1 MSSSPSSF
9 DGQATHDSFAPTARG
24 ARMRCPRHG
33 LLVDEQGAC
42 SRCAK
47 VEVATTSRA
56 FLRGLGALT
65 ILLVI
70 AGGIAKAVP
79 YLDELREARAEKAKS
94 AARILSER
102 AGGKLVVFTTS
113 SCPACRTAKA
123 WLGQNG
129 IAYEERSLERDDV
142 QREFRTLGT
151 RHVVPTFVVGDE
163 VMTGFSGPALDEK
176 LRRHAMR

>member
-1 MSSSPSSF
+1 MTSSPLGFDDSS
-9 DGQATHDSFAPTARG
+9 AHDSFAPMARG
-24 ARMRCPRHG
+24 ARARCPRHG
-33 LLVDEQGAC
+33 LFVDETGGC
-42 SRCAK
+42 SRCARA
-47 VEVATTSRA
+47 EVATTSRT

-65 ILLVI
+65 ILLVV
-70 AGGIAKAVP
+70 AAGIAKAVP

-94 AARILSER
+94 AARTLSDR
-102 AGGKLVVFTTS
+102 AGNKLVVFTTS

-151 RHVVPTFVVGDE
+151 RNVVPTFVVGDE
-163 VMTGFSGPALDEK
+163 VMTGFNGPVLDEK